1 MNKPQNFRKVEKLM
15 GNRFELCIVHEN
27 ETIAEQL
34 LNDAVTEIQRIEA
47 LLSTFKDDSQVN
59 QINQQA
65 GIRPVKVDAEV
76 FDLIARSNRISQ
88 LTDGAFDISYGGI
101 DKSLWNFDTT
111 MTCLPTEEIARQ
123 SVHLINFNNIEL
135 NDTEKSVFLKNK
147 GMRIGFGGIG
157 KGYGADKA
165 RQLLVNKGVKSGFI
179 NASGDLTAWGRQ
191 LDGKSWSIGL
201 SDPDGP
207 ENYLAHLNISDAAI
221 ATSGTYEKF
230 VIINGMRYSHT
241 INPKTGFPTSG
252 IKSVSILTTN
262 AELADAMATPVM
274 VMGVKSGLEL
284 INQMN
289 LMECIII
296 DDFNTIHTSDGLK
309 IS

>member
-1 MNKPQNFRKVEKLM
+1 MNKPQNFRRVEKLM

-27 ETIAEQL
+27 ESMAMQL
-34 LNDAVTEIQRIEA
+34 LDDAVVEIQRLEA
-47 LLSTFKDDSQVN
+47 LLSTFKDESQVN
-59 QINQQA
+59 QINRQA
-65 GIRPVKVDAEV
+65 GIKPVNVDPEV
-76 FDLIARSNRISQ
+76 FELIARSKRISQ
-88 LTDGAFDISYGGI
+88 LTDGAFDLSYGSI

-111 MTCLPTEEIARQ
+111 MTSLPSEEVAKQ

-135 NDTEKSVFLKNK
+135 NETERSVFLKK
-147 GMRIGFGGIG
+147 EGMRIGFGGIG

-165 RQLLVNKGVKSGFI
+165 KQLLIKKGVKSGFI
-179 NASGDLTAWGRQ
+179 NASGDLTAWGKQ
-191 LDGKSWSIGL
+191 LDGKNWSIGL
-201 SDPDGP
+201 SDPDRP
-207 ENYLAHLNISDAAI
+207 DDYLAHLNISDAAI

-230 VIINGMRYSHT
+230 AMIDGKIYSHT
-241 INPKTGFPTSG
+241 IDPKTGFPTSG

-274 VMGVKSGLEL
+274 VMGVKNGLEL